1 MLTSLHIEN
10 YALIRQSDIVFPEQG
25 MTAITGETG
34 AGKSIILGALGLLMG
49 QRADCNVLHDKDRKC
64 VVEATFNLAGLNLES
79 FFAEQDL
86 DYDQTLILR
95 REILPSA
102 KSRAFVN
109 DSPVSLP
116 VMKELGSHLL
126 DIHSQHETL
135 TLANSD
141 FQTSLLDSFNGG
153 RAILAQYSVA
163 YAEYL
168 RLKHQLEQLTAADA
182 QARKEQDYMQF
193 QYDELVQANLIDGE
207 QEELEQ
213 ESNLLANAES
223 IKETLVSVLNLCDG
237 GNGEDSAVARIAS
250 SRSQLSKIASC
261 HPDAEQLSQ
270 RMDSCLIEL
279 RDILSETES
288 FNDQINYSPERQ
300 QQVDERLDLIYRL
313 QKKHSVATVADLIA
327 IRDELDTKLQV
338 IANMDTEIHKAMEAV
353 DKAFAKVQQVAEQLT
368 ALRQRSAA
376 MLQEQVLP
384 ILAQLGMKEARLE
397 VQVIPTSEYKASG
410 CDRVTFLFN
419 ANRGG
424 ELREMGKVIS
434 GGELSRLM
442 LALKSLTAKEALL
455 PTILFD
461 EIDTGI
467 SGQVASQMATIIA
480 GMSQSMQVI
489 TITHLPQ
496 MAAAAS
502 CHLKVYKQIEEDATV
517 SHIRRISE
525 EERIHEIAVMLS
537 AEPPTES
544 AQQTARE
551 LLGLA

>member
-1 MLTSLHIEN
+1 
-10 YALIRQSDIVFPEQG
+10 
-25 MTAITGETG
+25 
-34 AGKSIILGALGLLMG
+34 
-49 QRADCNVLHDKDRKC
+49 
-64 VVEATFNLAGLNLES
+64 
-79 FFAEQDL
+79 
-86 DYDQTLILR
+86 
-95 REILPSA
+95 
-102 KSRAFVN
+102 
-109 DSPVSLP
+109 
-116 VMKELGSHLL
+116 
-126 DIHSQHETL
+126 
-135 TLANSD
+135 
-141 FQTSLLDSFNGG
+141 
-153 RAILAQYSVA
+153 
-163 YAEYL
+163 
-168 RLKHQLEQLTAADA
+168 
-182 QARKEQDYMQF
+182 
-193 QYDELVQANLIDGE
+193 
-207 QEELEQ
+207 
-213 ESNLLANAES
+213 
-223 IKETLVSVLNLCDG
+223 
-237 GNGEDSAVARIAS
+237 
-250 SRSQLSKIASC
+250 
-261 HPDAEQLSQ
+261 
-270 RMDSCLIEL
+270 
-279 RDILSETES
+279 
-288 FNDQINYSPERQ
+288 
-300 QQVDERLDLIYRL
+300 
-313 QKKHSVATVADLIA
+313 
-327 IRDELDTKLQV
+327 
-338 IANMDTEIHKAMEAV
+338 
-353 DKAFAKVQQVAEQLT
+353 
-368 ALRQRSAA
+368 

-384 ILAQLGMKEARLE
+384 ILAQLGMKEAQLE
-397 VQVIPTSEYKASG
+397 VQVVPTSEYKASG